1 MIPNTSTQSQDLF
14 KDCLGFARQLSQSP
28 GVYCKLEVKLGEN
41 SFKFETG
48 NPGKFPG
55 KRKSPSDYRRDQRR
69 KNPPGKE
76 MPTPGNHGVF
86 SSAPGDHTRA
96 QKEVISR
103 APPSSP
109 PCSRTVPWSK
119 HLFSPSDIPQLDGAE
134 SFSSVKELYIQAST
148 PSEYSQF
155 TPLAPIHQ
163 LHPTLPP
170 TPRQPVSNK
179 PAPSPPLYQPPIK
192 QLQSTQILAPITS
205 ISPLPEE
212 DEPEQEQP
220 EPETDQHDP
229 EQKQQEPE
237 PDQHEPEPE
246 KQSEVLSNGVP
257 RDLYHADGTPNYG
270 KAALYIESLR
280 LNHPSYVQAAKYI

>member
-1 MIPNTSTQSQDLF
+1 MSNPTSIADPNFSWSYSTIDKVVYTMFPNTSTQSQDLF
-14 KDCLGFARQLSQSP
+14 KDCLGFARQLSQNP
-28 GVYCKLEVKLGEN
+28 GLYWKLEVKLGEN
-41 SFKFETG
+41 SWQVSWQKE
-48 NPGKFPG
+48 
-55 KRKSPSDYRRDQRR
+55 KSSDYRRDQRR

-170 TPRQPVSNK
+170 TPRQPVSKK
-179 PAPSPPLYQPPIK
+179 PAPPHP
-192 QLQSTQILAPITS
+192 S
-205 ISPLPEE
+205 I
-212 DEPEQEQP
+212 
-220 EPETDQHDP
+220 
-229 EQKQQEPE
+229 
-237 PDQHEPEPE
+237 
-246 KQSEVLSNGVP
+246 
-257 RDLYHADGTPNYG
+257 
-270 KAALYIESLR
+270 
-280 LNHPSYVQAAKYI
+280 NHPSNNFNQPKS